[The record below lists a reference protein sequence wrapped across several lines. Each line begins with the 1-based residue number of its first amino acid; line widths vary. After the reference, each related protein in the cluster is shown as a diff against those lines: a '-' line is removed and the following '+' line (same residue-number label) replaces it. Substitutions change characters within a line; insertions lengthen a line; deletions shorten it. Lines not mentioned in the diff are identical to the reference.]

1 VRPTKQDKGLIRSLN
16 RASVLARKGTAV
28 ETRTGRLPE
37 PAACEAC
44 GAVFS
49 GRTWRLRRR
58 ISDALIAQVHWT
70 TCPGCTQSR
79 AGSGFGRVLARGS
92 YVAAHD
98 ADIRRRIR
106 NVVARASAS
115 QPLRRL
121 SAIERS
127 ADALEIITTSQK
139 LAHRIA
145 RELRKAFGG
154 RVSYAWSDD
163 GTLFATWTR

>member
-1 VRPTKQDKGLIRSLN
+1 MSAAL
-16 RASVLARKGTAV
+16 LAR
-28 ETRTGRLPE
+28 
-37 PAACEAC
+37 
-44 GAVFS
+44 
-49 GRTWRLRRR
+49 
-58 ISDALIAQVHWT
+58 VHWT

-79 AGSGFGRVLARGS
+79 AGIGFGRVLARGS

-98 ADIRRRIR
+98 ADIRRRIK

-121 SAIERS
+121 SSIERS

-145 RELRKAFGG
+145 RELEKAFGG
-154 RVSYAWSDD
+154 RVSFTWSDD